1 MSKENEMI
9 DVVENETVQIDE
21 EKNTVLSSVNQSVL
35 KDYMT
40 DFKDVVSKLDVDI
53 DSLKSKI
60 SSIKEEIDRTN
71 EELNKK
77 VEDINLKEQEE
88 KDKIKDSSDYTSNS
102 LMESAKVLEKL
113 SEEKK
118 NLEETL
124 KEKINEFNQNVDE
137 LEEKKSLKEKVKNNV
152 VNIANSAEK
161 KMSDLIVEYTKKID
175 AINAA
180 LDICDNEFLKK
191 ALTEE
196 KEKMEKYLNETK
208 TTKFNEVN
216 KEMEVLEDKK
226 QSVVEPVKEEIK
238 PVEVQ
243 PIEIPKFEKRPEIEE
258 KVETQEKVVLETKMP
273 EINIESEKVEQPK
286 IDENKFIDKDRE
298 VIQVDSVPSDKVEQI
313 KHSTVIRDGL
323 KSFFQSI
330 NSGLVIPS
338 NQDEA
343 KVLKTIEDDNVKNA
357 SYDDMYYVGAI
368 ISSVDRVDIYSSID
382 DLQMRFNPERD
393 HLTSRINSIVL
404 LDKNKIINES
414 SNNGTILSDL
424 KYSSGVDKKDIDVA
438 LKTDAGYVLYNPYE
452 YSLINEEEKRMKVG
466 M

>member
-9 DVVENETVQIDE
+9 DVVENETVKVDE

-35 KDYMT
+35 KDYMA
-40 DFKDVVSKLDVDI
+40 DFNDIVSKLDVDI
-53 DSLKSKI
+53 DSLKNKI
-60 SSIKEEIDRTN
+60 SGIKEEIDRTN

-77 VEDINLKEQEE
+77 VEDISLKEKEE
-88 KDKIKDSSDYTSNS
+88 KDKIKDSSDYTSDS
-102 LMESAKVLEKL
+102 LMESAKILEKL

-118 NLEETL
+118 ELEETL
-124 KEKINEFNQNVDE
+124 KDKISEFNQNVQE
-137 LEEKKSLKEKVKNNV
+137 LEERKSLRENVKNNV
-152 VNIANSAEK
+152 VDIANSAEK
-161 KMSDLIVEYTKKID
+161 KMSDLIIEYTKKID

-196 KEKMEKYLNETK
+196 KDKMEKYLNETK
-208 TTKFNEVN
+208 TIKFNEVN

-226 QSVVEPVKEEIK
+226 EKSEEPIKEEIK

-243 PIEIPKFEKRPEIEE
+243 TIGIPKFEKRPVIEE
-258 KVETQEKVVLETKMP
+258 KKEEEKVVLETKMP
-273 EINIESEKVEQPK
+273 EINIEPEKIETPEIVES
-286 IDENKFIDKDRE
+286 KFIDKDRE
-298 VIQVDSVPSDKVEQI
+298 VIQVDDVSEEKVEQI

-323 KSFFQSI
+323 KNFFQSI
-330 NSGLVIPS
+330 NSGLVMPS
-338 NQDEA
+338 NQNEA
-343 KVLKTIEDDNVKNA
+343 KALKTIEDDNVKNA

-393 HLTSRINSIVL
+393 HLISRINSIVL